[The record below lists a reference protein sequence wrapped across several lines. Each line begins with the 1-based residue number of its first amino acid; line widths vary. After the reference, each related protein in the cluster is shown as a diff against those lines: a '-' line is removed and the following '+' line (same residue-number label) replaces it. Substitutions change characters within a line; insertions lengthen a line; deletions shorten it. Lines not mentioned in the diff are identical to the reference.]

1 MNFQPVCIYHK
12 DCSDGTA
19 AAAVF
24 LRRFP
29 EGKTFPF
36 THGYTKED
44 AEDFFSVLKPDTI
57 VYTLDCTILVKECLE
72 KGNTVISLDHHAGIY
87 EEMSTFAKTQPN
99 YTYIFNNDLS
109 GATVTWKYF
118 FPDEKI
124 PRWLELVQD
133 TDLWT
138 NKFEESKYF
147 VNWFYMQTN
156 NPQAL
161 LFLFEKEDALKECL
175 QKGSF
180 LEDLNQFYIKS
191 FKEKSKPLFLTY
203 KDYDI
208 PAYNSTFLQSV
219 LANVLVDSILG
230 VAIIFSVKGDKV
242 RMSVRSTRDSQVS
255 ALEVAQKFGGGG
267 HRNAAGCEVDF
278 NTFTQ
283 LISDK
288 K

>member
-1 MNFQPVCIYHK
+1 MSSQPICIYHK

-19 AAAVF
+19 AASVF
-24 LRRFP
+24 LRKFP
-29 EGKTFPF
+29 NGKTFPF
-36 THGYTKED
+36 AYSYTKDE
-44 AEDFFSVLKPDTI
+44 AEEVLSVLKPDTV
-57 VYTLDCTILVKECLE
+57 VYTLDCTILAKECLE
-72 KGNTVISLDHHAGIY
+72 KGNTVISLDHHIGIY

-109 GATVTWKYF
+109 GATVTWTYF
-118 FPDEKI
+118 FPEEKI

-138 NKFEESKYF
+138 KKFEESKYF
-147 VNWFYMQTN
+147 VNWSYMQTN

-161 LFLFEKEDALKECL
+161 LFLFEKENALEDCL

-203 KDYDI
+203 KEYNI

-219 LANVLVDSILG
+219 LANLLADPILG
-230 VAIIFSVKGDKV
+230 VAIIFSVKGDRV
-242 RMSVRSTRDSQVS
+242 RMSVRSIKDSKVS
-255 ALEVAQKFGGGG
+255 ALEVAQRFGGGG

-278 NTFTQ
+278 STFTQ
-283 LISDK
+283 LISK
-288 K
+288 

>member
-1 MNFQPVCIYHK
+1 MNSQPVCIYHK

-19 AAAVF
+19 AATVF
-24 LRRFP
+24 LKKFP
-29 EGKTFPF
+29 EGKAFPF
-36 THGYTKED
+36 AYGYTKNE
-44 AEDFFSVLKPDTI
+44 AEEFLSVLKPDTI
-57 VYTLDCTILVKECLE
+57 VYTLDCTILAKECLE
-72 KGNTVISLDHHAGIY
+72 KGNTVISLDHHISVQ
-87 EEMSTFAKTQPN
+87 EEAIELAKTQPN

-109 GATVTWKYF
+109 GATVTWTYF

-138 NKFEESKYF
+138 KKFEESKYF
-147 VNWFYMQTN
+147 VNWSYMQTN
-156 NPQAL
+156 NPQSL
-161 LFLFEKEDALKECL
+161 LFLFEREDALQECL

-203 KDYDI
+203 KDYGI

-219 LANVLVDSILG
+219 LANVLADPILG
-230 VAIIFSVKGDKV
+230 VAIIFSVKGDRV
-242 RMSVRSTRDSQVS
+242 RMSVRSIKDSKIS
-255 ALEVAQKFGGGG
+255 ALEVAQQFGGGG